1 MDFIRLSTCS
11 MIFMFNLA
19 ITCMRVCEF
28 VIKNECLCIEKSWA
42 MTSCVILGHLSF
54 RYVKRLLKTY

>member
-19 ITCMRVCEF
+19 IKCMRVCH
-28 VIKNECLCIEKSWA
+28 KKLMSLHREKLGHDSLR
-42 MTSCVILGHLSF
+42 VLGHLSF